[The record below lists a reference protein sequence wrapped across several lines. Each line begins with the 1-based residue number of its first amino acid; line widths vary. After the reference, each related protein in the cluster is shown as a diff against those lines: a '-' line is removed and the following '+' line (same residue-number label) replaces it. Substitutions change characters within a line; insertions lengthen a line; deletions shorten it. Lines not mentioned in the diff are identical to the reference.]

1 MIIQSSNVKMS
12 SERSY
17 SSQTTTNVSV
27 SAANTNIG
35 VKAGT
40 NLLGAVAD
48 NSKNNNPF
56 QQSMN
61 QLMERFEEVRSNRA
75 STIQD
80 ELESMRK
87 IQMSALDYL
96 MRWLFGDEAYEKM
109 KEKLGDG
116 SSGDEASMTTG
127 EGNSLQWTLMERSES
142 QFYSE
147 EEVTSFSTTGT
158 VVTQDGREIEF
169 GISLE
174 MSRSFQQYY
183 ETNYQYASLTM
194 CDPLV
199 INLHTDVA
207 NVSDQKF
214 MFDLDSDGSIDE
226 ISMLNS
232 NSGFLALDKNG
243 DGKINN
249 GKELFG
255 TVSGNG
261 FKDLAEYDLDQNG
274 WIDEKDEVFQKLMIW
289 SQDASGNNVLC
300 GVAKAGVG
308 AIYLGNVSTEFSL
321 KASSDNTTNG
331 MIQKTGVFLYEDGAT
346 GTVQHLD
353 LVK

>member
-17 SSQTTTNVSV
+17 SSQTTTSVSV
-27 SAANTNIG
+27 SAANTKIG
-35 VKAGT
+35 VNAGT
-40 NLLGAVAD
+40 NLLGAVAQD
-48 NSKNNNPF
+48 SKNNNPF

-75 STIQD
+75 STIQE

-109 KEKLGDG
+109 KEKLGATSADG
-116 SSGDEASMTTG
+116 DATTVG
-127 EGNSLQWTLMERSES
+127 GGNTLQWTLMEKTES

-158 VVTQDGREIEF
+158 VVTQDGRNLEF
-169 GISLE
+169 GLNVE

-183 ETNYQYASLTM
+183 ETNYQYGELTM

-199 INLHTDVA
+199 INLHSDIA

-214 MFDLDSDGSIDE
+214 MFDLDSDGNMDE

-243 DGKINN
+243 DGEINN

-255 TVSGNG
+255 TVSGDG
-261 FKDLAEYDLDQNG
+261 FKDLSEYDLDQNG
-274 WIDEKDEVFQKLMIW
+274 WIDEKDDVFQKLMIW
-289 SQDASGNNVLC
+289 SKDASGNNVLC
-300 GVAKAGVG
+300 GIAKAGVG

-331 MIQKTGVFLYEDGAT
+331 MIQKSGVFLYEDGAI